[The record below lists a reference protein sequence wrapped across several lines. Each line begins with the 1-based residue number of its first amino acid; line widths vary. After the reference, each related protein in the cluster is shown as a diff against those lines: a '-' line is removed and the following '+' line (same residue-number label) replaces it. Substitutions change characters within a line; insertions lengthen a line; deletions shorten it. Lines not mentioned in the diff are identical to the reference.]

1 MVDWNAK
8 YGAVDTLLYGDKPS
22 DIINKAKSEY
32 ADRLGHV
39 LCLGDGEGR
48 QSRAL
53 VRSGFSVTAID
64 ISAVATNRALKRDEE
79 DELVI
84 KRLIYDVANPPPLQ
98 TEIGSCFICYLHFSV
113 AERQSC
119 FRWVKTHFQL
129 VACYLLRGLAQTNP
143 PTTLHIIQVDQ
154 VK

>member
-8 YGAVDTLLYGDKPS
+8 YSAVDTLLYGDTPS

-53 VRSGFSVTAID
+53 VRSGFTVTAID
-64 ISAVATNRALKRDEE
+64 ISAV
-79 DELVI
+79 
-84 KRLIYDVANPPPLQ
+84 LQ
-98 TEIGSCFICYLHFSV
+98 TGLSSV
-113 AERQSC
+113 TR
-119 FRWVKTHFQL
+119 KMN
-129 VACYLLRGLAQTNP
+129 LLSR
-143 PTTLHIIQVDQ
+143 D
-154 VK
+154 